1 MSWNPHSPSHSNLHG
16 GAETT
21 GEPLDIFREKY
32 YYRYLCYLRYFDFQ
46 EITMRMFGIFWALL
60 ILMLNTGS
68 DIDRKR
74 SKWYSDSNSLTTCLN
89 VTFCIVVILIAI

>member
-1 MSWNPHSPSHSNLHG
+1 
-16 GAETT
+16 
-21 GEPLDIFREKY
+21 
-32 YYRYLCYLRYFDFQ
+32 
-46 EITMRMFGIFWALL
+46 MFGIVWALL

-89 VTFCIVVILIAI
+89 VTFCIVIILTVIQFVV